1 MNTTIYLVRHS
12 EPFKVHKG
20 NVRTNETILLE
31 NEKSP
36 LSINGEKMA
45 ERFANMEEFKN
56 LDLIYSSNYVRAM
69 STAKYFASVNDLKVN
84 IDDRFNERIHGVD
97 SWSELPNNFEIN
109 QFEDEN
115 YKVGFDESQKE
126 VQSRMYEALCEI
138 IKKNQGKRIAI
149 VSHSTGR
156 QKTAEELEFE
166 RTQLLASI
174 REKAMKKEISLAE
187 ASKLSQDVNVA
198 YGVNTE
204 VVQENTQGGMKR

>member
-69 STAKYFASVNDLKVN
+69 STTKYFASVNDLKVN

-149 VSHSTGR
+149 VSHST
-156 QKTAEELEFE
+156 AMAF
-166 RTQLLASI
+166 LLKNGVRFI
-174 REKAMKKEISLAE
+174 MIKHIPLTIKFSLMI
-187 ASKLSQDVNVA
+187 N
-198 YGVNTE
+198 GNI
-204 VVQENTQGGMKR
+204 